1 MTDTRSG
8 GTVEV
13 MLGSYEALAPLGV
26 RLPPREAES
35 SYRKTPDAQVLYL
48 AFDRRFRLACAC
60 GLHIEPLFRQM
71 TERLQALGCRV
82 SVLSYDPLAGSS
94 PLFTEEGEDLHVG
107 LFRPRRYSRLY
118 APRSGGIVSVRD
130 GLDILRGYFACCRIR
145 TANRLGVLLGW
156 LWGDCGRRTDG
167 RLTCHRASRGRSAAA
182 LLSLVCRDCRALLP
196 AGTAVRPARGV
207 RKKGRARR

>member
-1 MTDTRSG
+1 MHR
-8 GTVEV
+8 
-13 MLGSYEALAPLGV
+13 YCIW
-26 RLPPREAES
+26 
-35 SYRKTPDAQVLYL
+35 
-48 AFDRRFRLACAC
+48 RFRLACAC

-82 SVLSYDPLAGSS
+82 SVLSYDPLAESS

-156 LWGDCGRRTDG
+156 LWVIAAGG
-167 RLTCHRASRGRSAAA
+167 LTVASSAAA

-196 AGTAVRPARGV
+196 AGTAVRPARGA